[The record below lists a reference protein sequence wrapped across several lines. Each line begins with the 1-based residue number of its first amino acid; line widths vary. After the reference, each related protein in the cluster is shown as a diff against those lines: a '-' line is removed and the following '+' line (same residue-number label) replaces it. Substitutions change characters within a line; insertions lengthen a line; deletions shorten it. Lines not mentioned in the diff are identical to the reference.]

1 MGTRPSRAAA
11 LPCCRAEYT
20 FTQAQLDPQRQEV
33 LTITPQQGTLQP
45 PSAVLTLHQSG
56 AGPKQESLGDD
67 SRGNYCSSLEFAGME
82 VVQGKAE
89 LVLPYSGASHQLP
102 YRIR

>member
-1 MGTRPSRAAA
+1 M
-11 LPCCRAEYT
+11 
-20 FTQAQLDPQRQEV
+20 
-33 LTITPQQGTLQP
+33 LTITLQQGTLQP
-45 PSAVLTLHQSG
+45 SSAVLTLHQSR
-56 AGPKQESLGDD
+56 ASPKQESLGAD

-89 LVLPYSGASHQLP
+89 LGLPHSGASHQLP